1 MPTVLHYDNLYST
14 GFVSYS
20 RRYCGRFLESLLKGH
35 QEEYKKVADNHLVSG
50 DQTVC
55 PIKKNRNSV
64 PTWPS
69 VGLATESKLAKIE
82 EKIKHRKADSDAS
95 ESTDAQKYKSMH
107 ITETE
112 ENSATITSEICVLS
126 ASQVSKRS
134 AEPPNTKNVNHATSQ
149 ASLRPVISGKSQKR
163 PRVNERAASQ
173 ASLRTEEPT
182 IGSKSSSEN
191 RFPRSWAGQQKV
203 EVKTV

>member
-1 MPTVLHYDNLYST
+1 
-14 GFVSYS
+14 
-20 RRYCGRFLESLLKGH
+20 
-35 QEEYKKVADNHLVSG
+35 
-50 DQTVC
+50 
-55 PIKKNRNSV
+55 
-64 PTWPS
+64 
-69 VGLATESKLAKIE
+69 
-82 EKIKHRKADSDAS
+82 
-95 ESTDAQKYKSMH
+95 MH
-107 ITETE
+107 IAETE
-112 ENSATITSEICVLS
+112 ENSATITSGICVLC

-134 AEPPNTKNVNHATSQ
+134 AEPPNTKSVNHATSQ
-149 ASLRPVISGKSQKR
+149 ASLRPVVPGKSQKR